1 MLMIRMKGYDTT
13 SLEERKTCNGDED
26 DDCCWWSQKEAFL
39 EG

>member
-13 SLEERKTCNGDED
+13 SLEERKNCKGD